1 MKAIEPGNRA
11 NQRGSVVT
19 IGNFDGVHR
28 GHQQLIALAASHAE
42 ARHGELIVLTFDPH
56 PRTILHPEQAS
67 CFLITTTAEKTQLL
81 RRFGADRVEV
91 LPFTPEFSSLSAR
104 DFLEQE
110 LVGRLHAETVV
121 VGRNFS
127 FGRGG
132 EGDVAFLRHFGAQND
147 IAVIVA
153 DAFYDDHGMPISSS
167 RIRAS
172 VAGGDLLEA
181 ERLLGRPFG
190 VQGRVISGAGRG
202 RRMGVPTA
210 NLAIGGDHLMPP
222 LGVYAG
228 FVGVGPKTT
237 FPAVASWGI
246 RPTFADLNEPLLE
259 VHVIDVE
266 IELAGRAITFAFT
279 ARIRPELRFA
289 NVDELMQQMAKDID
303 LARAWY
309 RKRLALKGDASTK
322 NVNKDVK

>member
-11 NQRGSVVT
+11 DHRGSVVT

-28 GHQQLIALAASHAE
+28 GHQQLIALAASQAE
-42 ARHGELIVLTFDPH
+42 ARHGECIVLTFDPH
-56 PRTILHPEQAS
+56 PRAILHPEQAS
-67 CFLITTTAEKTQLL
+67 SFLITTTAEKTHLL
-81 RRFGADRVEV
+81 QSFGADRVEV

-110 LVGRLHAETVV
+110 VVGRLHAEAVV

-153 DAFYDDHGMPISSS
+153 EPLFDDHGMPISSS

-172 VAGGDLLEA
+172 VARGDLLEA
-181 ERLLGRPFG
+181 ERLLGRAFG

-202 RRMGVPTA
+202 RQMGVPTA

-228 FVGVGPKTT
+228 FVGVGPETT

-246 RPTFADLNEPLLE
+246 RPTFADLSDPLLE

-266 IELAGRAITFAFT
+266 IELAGRTITFSFT
-279 ARIRPELRFA
+279 GRIRPELRFA
-289 NVDELMQQMAKDID
+289 NVDELMQQMVKDID

-309 RKRLALKGDASTK
+309 GNRLAVQGDASTK
-322 NVNKDVK
+322 KVNKNVK